1 VIRKE
6 TDNDYSAIADTNSAL
21 TNYDN
26 TADGKTILSR
36 EYILRTCESEGKLA
50 MLPIVIV
57 MLVLCVLSP
66 IFITP
71 ASGTFERCAIL
82 LIWILGI
89 TIVVIQFSKTRK
101 LQKSIREALP
111 LGNFTICLT
120 RTQRRRRYSCYVEID
135 GKDRKVPVGAF
146 GQMRMLGEEDVY
158 ILMINNKIVA
168 LYPAK
173 QFALDADL
181 FRKMSVAHPLQ
192 GFPQ

>member
-1 VIRKE
+1 MIRKE
-6 TDNDYSAIADTNSAL
+6 TDYYNSAIADTNPAL
-21 TNYDN
+21 INHDN
-26 TADGKTILSR
+26 TADGKAILSR
-36 EYILRTCESEGKLA
+36 EHILKTCKNEGKLA

-89 TIVVIQFSKTRK
+89 MIVVIQFSITRK
-101 LQKSIREALP
+101 IQRSIREALP
-111 LGNFTICLT
+111 LGNFTIYLT

-135 GKDRKVPVGAF
+135 GKDRKVPGGAF
-146 GQMRMLGEEDVY
+146 GQMRLIGEEDVY

-168 LYPAK
+168 LYPSK
-173 QFALDADL
+173 QFTLDADL
-181 FRKMSVAHPLQ
+181 FWKMSVVHPLQ

>member
-1 VIRKE
+1 MIRKE
-6 TDNDYSAIADTNSAL
+6 TDNDNSTIADTNFGL
-21 TNYDN
+21 TNHDN
-26 TADGKTILSR
+26 TANGKTILSR
-36 EYILRTCESEGKLA
+36 EYILKTCKSEGKLA

-66 IFITP
+66 IFIAP

-89 TIVVIQFSKTRK
+89 MTVAIQFSISRK
-101 LQKSIREALP
+101 IQRSVREALP
-111 LGNFTICLT
+111 LGNFTIYLT
-120 RTQRRRRYSCYVEID
+120 RSQRRRRYSCYVEID
-135 GKDRKVPVGAF
+135 GKDWKVPIGAF

-158 ILMINNKIVA
+158 ILMINNKIAA

-181 FRKMSVAHPLQ
+181 FQKMSVVHPRQ